1 MKVSSPARFCSTVN
15 LYRYPFS
22 ERQGIASSS
31 TFTCPPPRFGKLS
44 NSQLYCDSL
53 AHTRGRKSC
62 NMSTQ
67 SSISLTCVS
76 CPTHWWARQEQAWV
90 SNNASVSLS
99 VSSSLVDRESS
110 VRSCCEKLTRRS
122 LLFLDE
128 PTSGLDG
135 QSSFMILQFL
145 KTLASHGQSILCTIH
160 QPSAA
165 LFAEFDQLLLLKGG
179 GKVSRQ

>member
-1 MKVSSPARFCSTVN
+1 M
-15 LYRYPFS
+15 
-22 ERQGIASSS
+22 
-31 TFTCPPPRFGKLS
+31 
-44 NSQLYCDSL
+44 
-53 AHTRGRKSC
+53 
-62 NMSTQ
+62 
-67 SSISLTCVS
+67 
-76 CPTHWWARQEQAWV
+76 

-99 VSSSLVDRESS
+99 ESSLLVDRELTM
-110 VRSCCEKLTRRS
+110 RSRREELIHRT

-179 GKVSRQ
+179 GKVSL

>member
-1 MKVSSPARFCSTVN
+1 MKVSSPARFCSTAN
-15 LYRYPFS
+15 LSRYPFS
-22 ERQGIASSS
+22 GQLGIASNSM
-31 TFTCPPPRFGKLS
+31 FTCPPPRSVRLCSSLLF
-44 NSQLYCDSL
+44 CDSL
-53 AHTRGRKSC
+53 ANIRDRRSFS
-62 NMSTQ
+62 MSRR
-67 SSISLTCVS
+67 SSISLTYAS
-76 CPTHWWARQEQAWV
+76 CPTHWSARREQGWAL
-90 SNNASVSLS
+90 NNANVLLS
-99 VSSSLVDRESS
+99 ESSSSVDRELTM
-110 VRSCCEKLTRRS
+110 RSCRESLTRRT

-179 GKVSRQ
+179 GKVSLW